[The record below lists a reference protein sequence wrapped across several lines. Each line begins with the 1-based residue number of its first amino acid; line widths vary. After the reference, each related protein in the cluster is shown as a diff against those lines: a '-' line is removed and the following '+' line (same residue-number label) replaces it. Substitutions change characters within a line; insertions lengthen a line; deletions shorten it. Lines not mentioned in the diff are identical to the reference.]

1 MPASEVTNNRAFSS
15 AVMPC
20 PFGVC
25 GLAIVGA
32 PAAYKAALSLEP
44 KQAVALAVLVPI
56 LALACAMIVA
66 PEFVTENFKCVCE
79 CSTMKTT
86 AMGAGCL
93 YLCGVKSLSERTS
106 AATKVEGKN
115 A

>member
-1 MPASEVTNNRAFSS
+1 
-15 AVMPC
+15 MPC

-25 GLAIVGA
+25 GLAMVGA

-44 KQAVALAVLVPI
+44 KQAVALAIILPV
-56 LALACAMIVA
+56 LALACAMALA
-66 PEFVTENFKCVCE
+66 PEFVASNFNCICE

-86 AMGAGCL
+86 ALGAGAL
-93 YLCGVKSLSERTS
+93 YICGVKSLSERGS
-106 AATKVEGKN
+106 VATKVEEKT

>member
-1 MPASEVTNNRAFSS
+1 
-15 AVMPC
+15 MPC

-32 PAAYKAALSLEP
+32 PAAYHAALSLEP
-44 KQAVALAVLVPI
+44 KQAVALAVLVPM
-56 LALACAMIVA
+56 LALACAMAIAPAFVA
-66 PEFVTENFKCVCE
+66 ENFKCVCE
-79 CSTMKTT
+79 CSTMKSA

-93 YLCGVKSLSERTS
+93 YLCGVKSLSERGS
-106 AATKVEGKN
+106 ASTKVEGKT

>member
-1 MPASEVTNNRAFSS
+1 
-15 AVMPC
+15 MPC

-25 GLAIVGA
+25 GLALVGA

-44 KQAVALAVLVPI
+44 KQAVALAILLPV
-56 LALACAMIVA
+56 LALACAMALA
-66 PEFVTENFKCVCE
+66 PEFVASNFNCICE

-86 AMGAGCL
+86 ALGAGAL
-93 YLCGVKSLSERTS
+93 YACGVKSLSERGP
-106 AATKVEGKN
+106 AAKVEGKT